1 MVENGP
7 ATKPSAE
14 QIDEWVKTFSAY
26 TTAQMRQIV
35 RDGRAKLKPEGGW
48 DKTAEQLK
56 TAAQPS
62 HTNDAR
68 RAVSLW

>member
-7 ATKPSAE
+7 ATKSSAE

-26 TTAQMRQIV
+26 TPAQMRQIV

-56 TAAQPS
+56 TAEQTKFA
-62 HTNDAR
+62 HDAR
-68 RAVSLW
+68 RAVHLW